1 MIVVRVGEPVF
12 LYIFEA
18 SGASKKEVGTILR
31 MCEALGHDSEQ
42 VMDSQGFLRA
52 VGHRLRGSRE
62 RAGMSLS
69 AVAREAGISR
79 RYLTEAE
86 AGRANPTVLIL
97 ARLAGVLGGGTGSQG
112 TVADFVDIPLRARPS
127 GRIALVGL
135 RGAGKSTIGRALA
148 LALEAPFVEL
158 DERVEKVAGL
168 SLGQIFDL
176 HGTAAYRRFE
186 AEALEQVLSEGEHL
200 VLATGGSIVTS
211 GETYTRL
218 LETCRSVW
226 LQADA
231 AVHYGR
237 VLAQGDSRPMDNHP
251 RAMEEL
257 AALLKERDSLYRRAD
272 FGIETSALEVPAIT
286 SGILTFLEEDS
297 QVD

>member
-1 MIVVRVGEPVF
+1 M
-12 LYIFEA
+12 LHM
-18 SGASKKEVGTILR
+18 LD
-31 MCEALGHDSEQ
+31 ALGHDSEQ
-42 VMDSQGFLRA
+42 DMDSQGFLRA
-52 VGHRLRGSRE
+52 VGHRLRSARE
-62 RAGMSLS
+62 RAGLSLS
-69 AVAREAGISR
+69 AVARDAGVSR

-97 ARLAGVLGGGTGSQG
+97 ARLSSVLGGNSGQTG
-112 TVADFVDIPLRARPS
+112 TVADFVDIPLRIRPS

-135 RGAGKSTIGRALA
+135 RGAGKSSVGRELS

-158 DERVEKVAGL
+158 DERVERVAGL

-176 HGTAAYRRFE
+176 HGMAAYRRFE

-226 LQADA
+226 LQAA
-231 AVHYGR
+231 PSVHYSR
-237 VLAQGDSRPMDNHP
+237 VLAQGDSRPMENQP
-251 RAMEEL
+251 RAMEQL

-272 FGIETSALEVPAIT
+272 MDIETSCLDVPEITNKILE
-286 SGILTFLEEDS
+286 FLKEDGLLS
-297 QVD
+297 